1 MRFRAVSLSASVG
14 AALLISGCGSST
26 TEDANAPSTMAA
38 DDMAAATASMA
49 PMDAAS
55 GAAGTMLPLTGQAF
69 VDTVSASDHFE
80 MESARIVQSAGV
92 TGPTRDFAQMM
103 MKDHEASSRELGLA
117 VGAAGNVR
125 VESQPSL
132 TAEQQGQLEELRG
145 AGKDAVASIYAR
157 QQVAAHEKALAVLQT
172 YAQSGDAQPLM
183 DFAGKTAGVVSKHL
197 EQARRL
203 P

>member
-1 MRFRAVSLSASVG
+1 MALRRLLLTVGLGASV
-14 AALLISGCGSST
+14 LLSGCGSPDSGEATGAST
-26 TEDANAPSTMAA
+26 TAA
-38 DDMAAATASMA
+38 DDDAAATASLA
-49 PMDAAS
+49 PSDAAG
-55 GAAGTMLPLTGQAF
+55 GAAGAALPLTGQAF
-69 VDTVSASDHFE
+69 VDTVSASDYFE

-103 MKDHEASSRELGLA
+103 IKEHGASTRDL
-117 VGAAGNVR
+117 GAAVNR
-125 VESQPSL
+125 VDNIQLEKQPTL
-132 TAEQQGQLEELRG
+132 TADQSAQLEELRT
-145 AGKDAVASIYAR
+145 AGPQRVSDVYAR

-183 DFAGKTAGVVSKHL
+183 DFAGKAAGLVGKHL